1 MTLNN
6 ELGYYKIK
14 QFCSDKANKA
24 IKKEQQNFVVEWQTK
39 ETVTKK
45 QTVQQFKK

>member
-6 ELGYYKIK
+6 KFGCNKTK
-14 QFCSDKANKA
+14 QSYSERANKA

-45 QTVQQFKK
+45 QTVQQFKE